1 MALPRAVAIIQARMQ
16 STRLPGKSLLPLSG
30 RPLIAHVIERSRMI
44 DGVCAVVLA
53 IPDDADSGGL
63 ERAGR
68 EAGAEI
74 FKGSADDVLDRYYQ
88 AMRLFNADYVVRV
101 TGDNPFTDPG
111 HASETL
117 GRAFR
122 LSTDLCA
129 PSDLPLGTAVEV
141 IKSAALERAWIEAGE
156 PHHREHVSPFIK
168 ERTERFF
175 IERFKTGCRS
185 PFQDIRLTVDTD
197 EDYRLASRLYDALHR
212 GRPFPLDEVLAFL
225 ENNPSLIEINRHV
238 EQRTMRH
245 SERGGA

>member
-1 MALPRAVAIIQARMQ
+1 MAFPRAVAIIQARMQ

-53 IPDDADSGGL
+53 IPDGEGGGL

-88 AMRLFNADYVVRV
+88 AMKLFNADYVVRV

-111 HASETL
+111 HASDTL
-117 GRAFR
+117 GRALR
-122 LSTDLCA
+122 LSADLCA

-141 IKSAALERAWIEAGE
+141 IKAKSLERAWIEAGE

-168 ERTERFF
+168 EHPERFS
-175 IERFKTGCRS
+175 IERFETGCRS
-185 PFQDIRLTVDTD
+185 PLHDIRLTVDTD
-197 EDYRLASRLYDALHR
+197 EDYRLASRIYDALYC

-225 ENNPSLIEINRHV
+225 EKNPELTEINRHV

-245 SERGGA
+245 SEQGGA